1 MTGGEKMKY
10 KTFSEMNELLRTAAN
25 INPKSCNGKKIE
37 DIATSIGISSQM
49 LYKWRAG
56 GNMSGEKVDLILKY
70 FEEEE
75 PQRLEIAERILGW

>member
-37 DIATSIGISSQM
+37 DIASKIGISSQM

-56 GNMSGEKVDLILKY
+56 GNMSGDKVDLVLKY

-75 PQRLEIAERILGW
+75 PQRLEMAERILGW

>member
-1 MTGGEKMKY
+1 MKY

-25 INPKSCNGKKIE
+25 ISPKSCNGKKIE
-37 DIATSIGISSQM
+37 DIATTIGISSQM

-56 GNMSGEKVDLILKY
+56 GNMSGEKVDLVLKY

-75 PQRLEIAERILGW
+75 PLRLEMAERIMGW